1 MTDILYESYYGVSS
15 LGDDQL
21 EHHGIKGQKWGVRK
35 YQYEDGLLTPA
46 GRARYDVGPA
56 ELKSKRKIAK
66 RLNAADN
73 MISDA
78 KYVERR
84 ANRKIAKYE
93 KKLSKLEGKDSGRA
107 QRKAEKLNNKL
118 GAEKQTRTSAVKTQK
133 DVSKIRDQV
142 IKKAVDAGY
151 DIKAKPKYKDAQ
163 AAKKTIMTALAGS
176 TAVTIASL
184 ANRDSLVRG
193 QSFKVKKSK
202 DGKGSYTNKSKKET
216 FAGQFGKTFVDETKR
231 NIAIGALETG
241 GNIAYYLLKNR
252 R

>member
-1 MTDILYESYYGVSS
+1 MLYESEYYGVSS

-84 ANRKIAKYE
+84 ASRKIAKYE

-118 GAEKQTRTSAVKTQK
+118 SAEKQTRKSAIKTQK
-133 DVSKIRDQV
+133 DVSNVRDEVIR
-142 IKKAVDAGY
+142 KATKAGF
-151 DIKAKPKYKDAQ
+151 DITSKPKYKDAESS
-163 AAKKTIMTALAGS
+163 KKLIMSALVGS
-176 TAVTIASL
+176 TATTVASL
-184 ANRDSLVRG
+184 ANRDSVVRG
-193 QSFKVKKSK
+193 NTFKVKKSK
-202 DGKGSYTNKSKKET
+202 TGKGTYTNKSKGSGSK
-216 FAGQFGKTFVDETKR
+216 AGEVGKVLADQTKR
-231 NIAIGALETG
+231 DLALNTAG
-241 GNIAYYLLKNR
+241 YILGNTAYYLYKR